1 VTGSA
6 FTVLAIDGGGIRG
19 IIPARVLQAIE
30 ERTGRP
36 VAELFDLVAGTSTGG
51 ILALGL
57 AKPDEHGRP
66 QYAAKDLL
74 DLYTR
79 HGHEIFD
86 KSTWQTFSS
95 IGGLVHERYS
105 VAALEG
111 LMHERFGTT
120 MLSQALVE
128 VVVPTY
134 DLTRPGPFFFK
145 RLYARAQDKNWD
157 VPFWQAARATSAAP
171 TYFEPMALP
180 RFPDDPPG
188 WDHALVDG
196 GVFANNPAACA
207 YAEALEVIAR
217 SDAHQAREI
226 HVVSLGTG
234 TPPQHPGTVGSPV
247 PFERAKGWGLAE
259 WAAPMLHVVF
269 DGVAKTVDHQMELL
283 CRAGDDGRP
292 HYHRIQGQLT
302 TASPA
307 MDDASQD
314 NIQALLADAEAI
326 LADPQNAAV
335 LDQVCAVL
343 ATTDRR
349 LEHAPS

>member
-1 VTGSA
+1 VTRSA
-6 FTVLAIDGGGIRG
+6 FSVLAIGG
-19 IIPARVLQAIE
+19 IIPARILQAIE

-66 QYAAKDLL
+66 QYAAEDLL

-79 HGHEIFD
+79 HGHEIFE
-86 KSTWQTFSS
+86 KSTWHTVSS
-95 IGGLVHERYS
+95 IGGVLHERYS
-105 VAALEG
+105 VRALQE
-111 LMHERFGTT
+111 LMRERFGTT
-120 MLSQALVE
+120 MLSEALVE

-145 RLYARAQDKNWD
+145 RRCARAQDKNWD

-171 TYFEPMALP
+171 TYFEPMPLP
-180 RFPDDPPG
+180 RFPDDPSG

-207 YAEALEVIAR
+207 YAEALEVIAS
-217 SDAHQAREI
+217 SDAGEPADI

-234 TPPQHPGTVGSPV
+234 TAPQHPGKVGSPV

-283 CRAGDDGRP
+283 CRSGADGGPR
-292 HYHRIQGQLT
+292 YHRIQGELA
-302 TASPA
+302 TASPS
-307 MDDASQD
+307 MDDGSRD
-314 NIQALLADAEAI
+314 NVQALLADADAI
-326 LADPQNAAV
+326 LTDPENAAT
-335 LDQVCAVL
+335 LDRACAAL
-343 ATTDRR
+343 TAIDRR
-349 LEHAPS
+349 RAHTTVR